1 MVRLTRALA
10 AASQHLGC
18 AIPALWILRGRHMRG
33 LYAVGRRAKSARG
46 HSSLP
51 GKWMTRH
58 PNMFSV
64 SLKTDGVPWVCG
76 ACFAAYKS
84 QAGLGKTPEGWP
96 VYSQSR
102 TRTFFPF

>member
-1 MVRLTRALA
+1 MNTQSSLVKQLVARVSVT
-10 AASQHLGC
+10 
-18 AIPALWILRGRHMRG
+18 
-33 LYAVGRRAKSARG
+33 KSAAPKAAEG

-51 GKWMTRH
+51 GKWLTRH

-64 SLKTDGVPWVCG
+64 SLTTDGVPWVG
-76 ACFAAYKS
+76 GTCFAAYKS

-102 TRTFFPF
+102 TRTFFPFVFQRREGRAAE